1 MSRRGLPAPRCSRD
15 PDVLVARRPERRRAW
30 IFNADFIKPIT
41 NMATVTPRAT
51 NESLH
56 PTIGAARLTL
66 GNRIL
71 LSFGVLFVLML
82 VTAGVS
88 YERLRAIN
96 SEAVSIE
103 RDSLPGVY
111 LASSLRGSVN
121 ESFMLLQQ
129 ATFVETDPDSVH
141 RDLAKIADALK
152 EVEALSVDYQST
164 TFRDDDRQRF
174 AAFRGA
180 FDHYVPLLN
189 DAVQKSR
196 VSREEAVAAYA
207 KVLPAW
213 TEVVRNANVLVQEN
227 RKFAEQSAK
236 LIRESVQDTEVV
248 LVGALT
254 ITLLSALTGYLLY
267 RSVTVPMARLVEVHD
282 VMRTGNLTRRLDLRR
297 RDEFGTLE
305 TGFNRMADELTDRR
319 PRAAIVAAGDDV
331 GGRDRGDVARAAGD
345 RERNRGDDDRD
356 RRDLARDLRDVAR
369 PAAHDERGGRR
380 GRAVGDAR
388 GREPE
393 RATRMGETMRSVM
406 DAAGSVNAKLAILNE
421 KALNINQVVATITK
435 VADQTN
441 LLSLNAAI
449 EAEKAGEYGRGFAVV
464 ATEIRRLAD
473 QTAVATY
480 DIEQTVKEIQSAVSA
495 GVMGMDKFS
504 EEVRRGMLDVQQVGG
519 QLSQI
524 IAEVQTLAPR
534 FQMVNEGMQTQA
546 NGAEQITQALS
557 QLSEAAQQTA
567 ESLRQSSQAI
577 DDLTLVANQLC
588 TSVSRFKVDA

>member
-1 MSRRGLPAPRCSRD
+1 
-15 PDVLVARRPERRRAW
+15 
-30 IFNADFIKPIT
+30 
-41 NMATVTPRAT
+41 MATVTPRAT

-96 SEAVSIE
+96 TEAVSIE

-111 LASSLRGSVN
+111 LAASLRASVN
-121 ESFMLLQQ
+121 ESFVLLQQ
-129 ATFVETDPDSVH
+129 ATFVETDADIVQ
-141 RDLAKIADALK
+141 RNLAKISDVTKQVDALS
-152 EVEALSVDYQST
+152 ADYQAT

-174 AAFRGA
+174 ATFLGA
-180 FDHYVPLLN
+180 YDRYLPLLN
-189 DAVQKSR
+189 DAVQKHRGSR
-196 VSREEAVAAYA
+196 DDAVAAYM
-207 KVLPAW
+207 KVQPVWA
-213 TEVVRNANVLVQEN
+213 EVVQNANTLVQEN
-227 RKFAEQSAK
+227 RKFADQSAK

-248 LVGALT
+248 LATALAVM
-254 ITLLSALTGYLLY
+254 LLSALALGYLLF

-305 TGFNRMADELTDRR
+305 TGFNRMADELTELVS
-319 PRAAIVAAGDDV
+319 RAQQSSLQVTTSVAEI
-331 GGRDRGDVARAAGD
+331 AATS
-345 RERNRGDDDRD
+345 REQQATANETAATTTEIGATSREIFATS
-356 RRDLARDLRDVAR
+356 RDLLRTMNEVAGV
-369 PAAHDERGGRR
+369 AEQSATLAGVSQSGL
-380 GRAVGDAR
+380 
-388 GREPE
+388 
-393 RATRMGETMRSVM
+393 TRMGETMRSVM

-577 DDLTLVANQLC
+577 DDLTLVANQLR